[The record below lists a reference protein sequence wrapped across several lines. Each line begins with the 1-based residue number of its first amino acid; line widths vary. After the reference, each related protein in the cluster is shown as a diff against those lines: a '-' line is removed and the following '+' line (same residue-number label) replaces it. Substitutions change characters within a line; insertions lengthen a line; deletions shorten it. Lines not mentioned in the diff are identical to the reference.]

1 MSPPITSER
10 VSRLQEFLRWYAAN
24 RHDFVL
30 VDERRSLPP
39 SLTAELGE
47 AGVLGLQVDPKYQG
61 QGLTYHET
69 AQIMTQL
76 AAIDINLCI
85 FVAVHNSVGLTP
97 IRLFGSDSLKEQV
110 LPPLAQGIRLAGVA
124 ASEPGM
130 GSNLGAITTSAR
142 QAPTGGYLLDGA
154 KKWISL
160 GGLARY
166 LTLFARTQDEQGRDD
181 GISAFLVDTRA
192 DGFTVGPE
200 ALTIGMRAVPQHE
213 IALSGVHVPSENM
226 LGEPGDGADIAH
238 ATFNGGR
245 LFLTAAGIG
254 AMQRSLQLAYH
265 FADRRQVATGRL
277 ADNGLTR
284 ESLAHCTASVTV
296 VQWLVDHI
304 TAQLDRGE
312 QLPVLLPYTAK
323 IIGCELAWDVVDR
336 CVQLLGARGYLDSS
350 LAGKFLRDYRILRL
364 FEGSTETLS
373 VHLGMTILRAP
384 RGFTKQ
390 LIKQFHGAP
399 AVTDAIADFSRLT
412 AQKPADKSDRHVLA
426 AIAGQA
432 ACWIALTSV
441 AHRAAVDSPSPMS
454 AYALAW
460 CEHKLAEFM
469 AAATRGPRPGLDR
482 PSDAAISEEVQS
494 YEAAIGAVDS
504 HLPGE
509 YRDLDPLLKR
519 SR

>member
-1 MSPPITSER
+1 MFPPVTSER
-10 VSRLQEFLRWYAAN
+10 VRHLQEFLRWYAAN

-30 VDERRSLPP
+30 VDDRRSLPP
-39 SLTAELGE
+39 SFTAELGE
-47 AGVLGLQVDPKYQG
+47 AGLLGLQVEPKYKG

-85 FVAVHNSVGLTP
+85 FAAVHNSVGITP
-97 IRLFGSDSLKEQV
+97 IRLFGSDSLKQQV
-110 LPPLAQGIRLAGVA
+110 LPPLAQGIRLAGIA

-130 GSNLGAITTSAR
+130 GSNLGAITTFAR
-142 QAPTGGYLLDGA
+142 QAPTGGYLLDGT

-160 GGLARY
+160 GGLARH
-166 LTLFARTQDEQGRDD
+166 LTVFARLQDDQGREN
-181 GISAFLVDTRA
+181 GISAFLVDTRS

-213 IALSGVHVPSENM
+213 ITLSGVHVPLENM
-226 LGEPGDGADIAH
+226 LGEIGDGAHIAH
-238 ATFNGGR
+238 TTFNGGR

-254 AMQRSLQLAYH
+254 AMKRCLQLAYH
-265 FADRRQVATGRL
+265 FADQRQIATGRL

-284 ESLAHCTASVTV
+284 EILAHCTASVTA
-296 VQWLVDHI
+296 VQWLVDYI

-312 QLPVLLPYTAK
+312 QPSVLLTYTAK
-323 IIGCELAWDVVDR
+323 IIGCELTWEVVDR

-373 VHLGMTILRAP
+373 VHLGMMILRAP
-384 RGFTKQ
+384 RAFTEQ
-390 LIKQFHGAP
+390 LIKQFDGTP
-399 AVTDAIADFSRLT
+399 AVTDAIADFSRIT

-426 AIAGQA
+426 SIVGRA

-441 AHRAAVDSPSPMS
+441 AQTAAMDSRSPMS

-460 CEHKLAEFM
+460 CEYKLAEFM
-469 AAATRGPRPGLDR
+469 AAATREPHPGLDR
-482 PSDAAISEEVQS
+482 PSDARISEEVQS
-494 YEAAIGAVDS
+494 YEAAIGAVDY

-519 SR
+519 PH